1 MTFVQSSRIWHRARY
16 LLRRATPSP
25 KAMSLF
31 GPISRPLLNEATTPI
46 IRRALQRAK
55 MVGNFAFVQAMVQ
68 LVGFAS
74 GILLVRWLDQ
84 SEYAYF
90 TIANTM
96 QGTINVLADMG
107 ISIGLVSIGGR
118 VWQDRHRFG
127 QLIATA
133 QHFRRRLGLLAILV
147 VTPVLYWLLTRN
159 GASPIYA
166 AILVGAIL
174 LGLMVQFSLGVLAVV
189 PRLRSDV
196 SRIQTIDLTGAIARL
211 IVLVSC
217 AFLFLNA
224 GVAVLVSSM
233 AFLLQYWML
242 RKYAAG
248 VIDLNAPENA
258 EDRVAMIGFI
268 KNQAANAV
276 FFCLQGQIT
285 IFLIS
290 FFGNRATSVAEVGAL
305 GRLAMIFAVMG
316 QVLTNIF
323 VPAFA
328 RCQNAARLRLQYFA
342 IVAGVAG
349 CCAAVITAAAF
360 FPNQF
365 LFLLGSKY
373 AHLQRELLLIVAST
387 VLNVLTGAIWF
398 LNASKA
404 WVAGAWLYIPLTL
417 ATQVALIPY
426 TDFSNVRQV
435 LIFGVISAVPN
446 LLLNMVLSYRGFRNF
461 QPAA

>member
-1 MTFVQSSRIWHRARY
+1 
-16 LLRRATPSP
+16 
-25 KAMSLF
+25 MSLF
-31 GPISRPLLNEATTPI
+31 GPISRPLLNEATSPI
-46 IRRALQRAK
+46 IRRALQRAR

-84 SEYAYF
+84 TEYAYF

-127 QLIATA
+127 QLITTA

-159 GASPIYA
+159 GASPMYA
-166 AILVGAIL
+166 ALLVGAIL
-174 LGLMVQFSLGVLAVV
+174 LGLLVQFSLGVLAVV

-196 SRIQTIDLTGAIARL
+196 SRIQTIDLTGAFARL
-211 IVLVSC
+211 ILLVVC

-233 AFLLQYWML
+233 AFLLQFWML
-242 RKYAAG
+242 RKYAGG
-248 VIDLNAPENA
+248 VIDLNAPGTA
-258 EDRVAMIGFI
+258 EDRAAVAGFI

-316 QVLTNIF
+316 QGSPNIF

-328 RCQNAARLRLQYFA
+328 GCQDAPRW
-342 IVAGVAG
+342 
-349 CCAAVITAAAF
+349 T
-360 FPNQF
+360 
-365 LFLLGSKY
+365 
-373 AHLQRELLLIVAST
+373 
-387 VLNVLTGAIWF
+387 
-398 LNASKA
+398 
-404 WVAGAWLYIPLTL
+404 
-417 ATQVALIPY
+417 
-426 TDFSNVRQV
+426 
-435 LIFGVISAVPN
+435 
-446 LLLNMVLSYRGFRNF
+446 
-461 QPAA
+461 